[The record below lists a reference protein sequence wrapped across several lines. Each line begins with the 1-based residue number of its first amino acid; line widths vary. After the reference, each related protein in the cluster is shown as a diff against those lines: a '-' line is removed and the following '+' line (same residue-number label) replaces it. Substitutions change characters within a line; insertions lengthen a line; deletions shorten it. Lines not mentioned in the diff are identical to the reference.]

1 MNILAIQNCGVEG
14 FGRYS
19 EFLLDRH
26 VNLLLVRAYAG
37 EALPPLDTVD
47 AVLVGGMPIAAYDI
61 RKPDFLRKEIAYLG
75 GAVFAGTPCLG
86 ICFGAQILA
95 QILGAQV
102 RKAERM
108 EIGCCEVRTTD
119 AGAGEPLLRGF
130 PEQFPVFQWHGD
142 TFAIPLGGDLLVE
155 GDSCRNQMFR
165 SGPVVGVQFHL
176 ESTSMD
182 AAAWADTY
190 ADELSQCGKVKEK
203 VVAECSTREREMGAL
218 ASILMDNFLED
229 VT

>member
-1 MNILAIQNCGVEG
+1 MNILAIQNCVVEG

-19 EFLLDRH
+19 EFLLDRR
-26 VNLLLVRAYAG
+26 VNLIHVRAYAG

-47 AVLVGGMPIAAYDI
+47 AVLVGGTPIAAHDV
-61 RKPDFLRKEIAYLG
+61 RKPDFLRKEIGYLG

-86 ICFGAQILA
+86 ICFGAQILG

-108 EIGCCEVRTTD
+108 EIGCCEVRLTN
-119 AGAGEPLLRGF
+119 AGAADPLLRGF
-130 PEQFPVFQWHGD
+130 PEQFPVFQWHAD
-142 TFAIPLGGDLLVE
+142 TFAVPPGGDLLVE
-155 GDSCRNQMFR
+155 GDACRNQMFR
-165 SGPVVGVQFHL
+165 SSHVVGVLFHL

-190 ADELSQCGKVKEK
+190 ADELSQCGKTRDE

-218 ASILMDNFLED
+218 ASMLMDNFLED
-229 VT
+229 VS